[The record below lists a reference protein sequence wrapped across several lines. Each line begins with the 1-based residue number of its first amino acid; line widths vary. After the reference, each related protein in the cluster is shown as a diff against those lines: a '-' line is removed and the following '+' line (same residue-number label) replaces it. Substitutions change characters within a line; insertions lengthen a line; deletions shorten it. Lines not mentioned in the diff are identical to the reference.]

1 MRTTRYHHSVVLDE
15 DGVAWTCGGNE
26 NGELGRSSGGGGG
39 GGGASDYDF
48 DPLFA
53 PAEVASAAPVECR
66 TAAVAAG
73 ARHTI
78 VVLEGGRGAAAF
90 GLNRNGQLGTLNVAA
105 RAHEIPPPDDLSC

>member
-1 MRTTRYHHSVVLDE
+1 MIDLYRRIPIPL
-15 DGVAWTCGGNE
+15 
-26 NGELGRSSGGGGG
+26 RSTSPF
-39 GGGASDYDF
+39 SDD
-48 DPLFA
+48 LR
-53 PAEVASAAPVECR
+53 CR
-66 TAAVAAG
+66 CRAAVAAG